1 MWNDIK
7 RSVLYSIAMW
17 DYEGVCNM
25 DIHSGVC
32 VIEWELS
39 VVLTT
44 AATSGGLVPGQKCMS
59 AIWASLN
66 LNETVKMVALWGIS

>member
-1 MWNDIK
+1 
-7 RSVLYSIAMW
+7 MW
-17 DYEGVCNM
+17 DAIKWNVLCSIIMWHCEGVCDM
-25 DIHSGVC
+25 EIHSGVC